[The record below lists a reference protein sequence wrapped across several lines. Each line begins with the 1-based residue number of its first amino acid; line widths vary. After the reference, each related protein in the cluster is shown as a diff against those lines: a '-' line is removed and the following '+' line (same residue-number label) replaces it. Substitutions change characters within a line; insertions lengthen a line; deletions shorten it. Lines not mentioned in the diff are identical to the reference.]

1 MKQAQ
6 NRQNEK
12 IQTIYKKQELV
23 NGDTSDRKHK
33 NRHICKVTRQ
43 KREEKKRNNVTKKH
57 PTLTIQNP
65 TLQALANGNTV
76 KD

>member
-12 IQTIYKKQELV
+12 IQTTYKKQELV
-23 NGDTSDRKHK
+23 NRDTSDRNVR
-33 NRHICKVTRQ
+33 NRHIQKVIWQ
-43 KREEKKRNNVTKKH
+43 KREEKQQCDKKH
-57 PTLTIQNP
+57 STLTIQNP
-65 TLQALANGNTV
+65 TLQALANGSAS